1 MASFDGIWEQ
11 IHQEMEW
18 GKYPSE
24 EAVRFVAR
32 NYYQKNRSM
41 TRLLDAGCGS
51 GAGSWFMAR
60 EGFDVYAF
68 DGSAT
73 AINKARQRMEQEG
86 LQISLSVSDAM
97 HLTYANAFFDGI
109 IDSAMLSANT
119 LESIA
124 AILLEFHRVLKKGG
138 RFFSSGLFK
147 VGMTGYGTGEKLE
160 EHSYREISEGSL
172 AHRGTIHFFDEH
184 EIRILWSQAGF
195 KIIHIDSLD
204 RTDLGGTNKVSYFMV
219 EAEK

>member
-1 MASFDGIWEQ
+1 MASFDGTWEQ

-24 EAVRFVAR
+24 EVVRFVAR
-32 NYYQKNRSM
+32 NFYHKNRSE

-51 GAGSWFMAR
+51 GAVSWFMAR

-86 LQISLSVSDAM
+86 LSVSLSVCDAV
-97 HLTYANAFFDGI
+97 HLPYANDFFDGI
-109 IDSAMLSANT
+109 IDSAMISANT
-119 LESIA
+119 LEGIG
-124 AILLEFHRVLKKGG
+124 AILQELHRVLKKGG

-172 AHRGTIHFFDEH
+172 AHRGTIHFFDEQ
-184 EIRILWSQAGF
+184 EIRSLWHQTGF

-204 RTDLGGTNKVSYFMV
+204 RTDLGGTNKVGYFMV
-219 EAEK
+219 DAEK